1 MHSLEKPPFTKPT
14 FLGNKKFHVSPIL
27 FSVLVALSEIA
38 NAQIEERPV
47 AGKIY
52 NEFLYW
58 DNQGSKDFSIE
69 QSSGNHIFTFNEGA
83 YLDASNGGNTSVF
96 HPFSNYIVNTTINVG
111 KDKTLTILSDAHGVI
126 HLSNSDD
133 SENHIYPKNYQIIGG
148 NLLFYSGDR
157 SDQLDN
163 GDSTL
168 HVEDKSELYI
178 NSNKLQIVHN
188 DSIGQNYIGALSVT
202 GTASILDIKLSDQFR
217 AEGVLFGLAIQEQ
230 EGATTKGYIHSDNGI
245 FIKASNNNAAAHG
258 YYGAGLYA
266 LGLYNEESLVDIDL
280 STDDGEIRIET
291 QGYGIY
297 SFGQVD
303 IDLISNTG
311 NIYVLADEKQAIYSS
326 RDETLELSND
336 ILLQTEANINLQ
348 SIRSYAVRT
357 KYDSMVTLK
366 GKEISLLSV
375 DNSVIRTEGNSTFKA
390 TGNKIS
396 VTSLANDDAAKTALY
411 AVGNSSQWLKASDIV
426 IDSYYGICI
435 WDQAQ
440 VNVDA
445 TNELFLN
452 ADREV
457 DGLTVLANGNAAV
470 NINKNV
476 DKPSR
481 VLMHGELRSIND
493 GEINVQFGKHSSFT
507 GFTSSEAY
515 SDNTAG
521 TINLNFDKKSTWTL
535 IESSTLTSLEMNDS
549 LLDFSS
555 WQGNQDVISTR
566 AERSYHSLTTQNFSG
581 NDNNFL
587 MHIDLANESET
598 NVLTDQLII
607 TGSATGTNT
616 ATIAFDGSDV
626 VNKTHSTNWLIS
638 QGAGSN
644 MTVTA
649 PDGGNQYAPNGGIF
663 WWALKF
669 VPESQNAGD
678 LTSDEWNALNNKGEG
693 AGKWYLVQTDEPSQG
708 GNTGHAPL
716 PPEAEQIQNLGS
728 SVAQA
733 VGWLSEKNDL
743 RRRLGEVRYGSQAGA
758 WAKAFTRQDRAEGF
772 RYNGFKQEST
782 GIHIGYDTFASQN
795 EHTAWLVGATFRYA
809 HSKQEGIETAY
820 GGDGK
825 LNEYSGKVY
834 ATWMHESGSYMDILA
849 QVGYYDQEINGLNN
863 VGNGSFDADY
873 HNWGYGASVE
883 VGHMF
888 TVSNGSDDRPWYN
901 HWFIEPQLELS
912 YFYVKGEDF
921 KTSTGL
927 KVEQGDADFLTGRA
941 GLVVGKKVNYGT
953 LNDLDKRWYQI
964 GVIGGVTHE
973 FLGDQTITFTGTEG
987 KSAEV
992 KGHGLGGTSFYYGVT
1007 ADWQVSDNVR
1017 LYGEVSREE
1026 GEHYT
1031 KDYGVNVGFKYS
1043 F

>member
-1 MHSLEKPPFTKPT
+1 
-14 FLGNKKFHVSPIL
+14 
-27 FSVLVALSEIA
+27 
-38 NAQIEERPV
+38 
-47 AGKIY
+47 
-52 NEFLYW
+52 
-58 DNQGSKDFSIE
+58 
-69 QSSGNHIFTFNEGA
+69 
-83 YLDASNGGNTSVF
+83 
-96 HPFSNYIVNTTINVG
+96 
-111 KDKTLTILSDAHGVI
+111 
-126 HLSNSDD
+126 
-133 SENHIYPKNYQIIGG
+133 
-148 NLLFYSGDR
+148 
-157 SDQLDN
+157 
-163 GDSTL
+163 
-168 HVEDKSELYI
+168 
-178 NSNKLQIVHN
+178 
-188 DSIGQNYIGALSVT
+188 
-202 GTASILDIKLSDQFR
+202 
-217 AEGVLFGLAIQEQ
+217 
-230 EGATTKGYIHSDNGI
+230 
-245 FIKASNNNAAAHG
+245 
-258 YYGAGLYA
+258 
-266 LGLYNEESLVDIDL
+266 
-280 STDDGEIRIET
+280 
-291 QGYGIY
+291 
-297 SFGQVD
+297 
-303 IDLISNTG
+303 
-311 NIYVLADEKQAIYSS
+311 
-326 RDETLELSND
+326 
-336 ILLQTEANINLQ
+336 
-348 SIRSYAVRT
+348 
-357 KYDSMVTLK
+357 
-366 GKEISLLSV
+366 
-375 DNSVIRTEGNSTFKA
+375 
-390 TGNKIS
+390 
-396 VTSLANDDAAKTALY
+396 
-411 AVGNSSQWLKASDIV
+411 
-426 IDSYYGICI
+426 
-435 WDQAQ
+435 
-440 VNVDA
+440 
-445 TNELFLN
+445 
-452 ADREV
+452 
-457 DGLTVLANGNAAV
+457 
-470 NINKNV
+470 
-476 DKPSR
+476 
-481 VLMHGELRSIND
+481 
-493 GEINVQFGKHSSFT
+493 
-507 GFTSSEAY
+507 
-515 SDNTAG
+515 
-521 TINLNFDKKSTWTL
+521 
-535 IESSTLTSLEMNDS
+535 
-549 LLDFSS
+549 
-555 WQGNQDVISTR
+555 
-566 AERSYHSLTTQNFSG
+566 
-581 NDNNFL
+581 
-587 MHIDLANESET
+587 
-598 NVLTDQLII
+598 
-607 TGSATGTNT
+607 
-616 ATIAFDGSDV
+616 
-626 VNKTHSTNWLIS
+626 
-638 QGAGSN
+638 

-649 PDGGNQYAPNGGIF
+649 PDGGNQYAPNGGIS

-678 LTSDEWNALNNKGEG
+678 LTSDEWNALNNKGDG

-849 QVGYYDQEINGLNN
+849 QIGYYDQEINGLNN

-888 TVSNGSDDRPWYN
+888 TVSNGSDDRLWYN

-912 YFYVKGEDF
+912 YLYVKGEDF

-927 KVEQGDADFLTGRA
+927 KVKQGDADFLTGRA

-992 KGHGLGGTSFYYGVT
+992 KGHGLGGGTSFYYGVT
-1007 ADWQVSDNVR
+1007 ADWQVSDSVR

>member
-1 MHSLEKPPFTKPT
+1 
-14 FLGNKKFHVSPIL
+14 
-27 FSVLVALSEIA
+27 
-38 NAQIEERPV
+38 
-47 AGKIY
+47 
-52 NEFLYW
+52 
-58 DNQGSKDFSIE
+58 
-69 QSSGNHIFTFNEGA
+69 
-83 YLDASNGGNTSVF
+83 
-96 HPFSNYIVNTTINVG
+96 
-111 KDKTLTILSDAHGVI
+111 
-126 HLSNSDD
+126 
-133 SENHIYPKNYQIIGG
+133 
-148 NLLFYSGDR
+148 
-157 SDQLDN
+157 
-163 GDSTL
+163 
-168 HVEDKSELYI
+168 
-178 NSNKLQIVHN
+178 
-188 DSIGQNYIGALSVT
+188 
-202 GTASILDIKLSDQFR
+202 
-217 AEGVLFGLAIQEQ
+217 
-230 EGATTKGYIHSDNGI
+230 
-245 FIKASNNNAAAHG
+245 
-258 YYGAGLYA
+258 
-266 LGLYNEESLVDIDL
+266 
-280 STDDGEIRIET
+280 
-291 QGYGIY
+291 
-297 SFGQVD
+297 
-303 IDLISNTG
+303 
-311 NIYVLADEKQAIYSS
+311 
-326 RDETLELSND
+326 
-336 ILLQTEANINLQ
+336 
-348 SIRSYAVRT
+348 
-357 KYDSMVTLK
+357 
-366 GKEISLLSV
+366 
-375 DNSVIRTEGNSTFKA
+375 
-390 TGNKIS
+390 
-396 VTSLANDDAAKTALY
+396 
-411 AVGNSSQWLKASDIV
+411 
-426 IDSYYGICI
+426 
-435 WDQAQ
+435 
-440 VNVDA
+440 
-445 TNELFLN
+445 
-452 ADREV
+452 
-457 DGLTVLANGNAAV
+457 
-470 NINKNV
+470 
-476 DKPSR
+476 
-481 VLMHGELRSIND
+481 
-493 GEINVQFGKHSSFT
+493 
-507 GFTSSEAY
+507 
-515 SDNTAG
+515 
-521 TINLNFDKKSTWTL
+521 
-535 IESSTLTSLEMNDS
+535 
-549 LLDFSS
+549 
-555 WQGNQDVISTR
+555 
-566 AERSYHSLTTQNFSG
+566 
-581 NDNNFL
+581 

-598 NVLTDQLII
+598 NVLTDQFII

-649 PDGGNQYAPNGGIF
+649 PDGGNQYAPNGGVSC
-663 WWALKF
+663 WALKF
-669 VPESQNAGD
+669 VPENQNASD

-693 AGKWYLVQTDEPSQG
+693 AGKWYLVQTEEPSQG
-708 GNTGHAPL
+708 GNAGHAPL

-795 EHTAWLVGATFRYA
+795 EHAAWLVGATFRYA

-1007 ADWQVSDNVR
+1007 ADWQVSDSVR

>member
-1 MHSLEKPPFTKPT
+1 
-14 FLGNKKFHVSPIL
+14 
-27 FSVLVALSEIA
+27 
-38 NAQIEERPV
+38 
-47 AGKIY
+47 
-52 NEFLYW
+52 
-58 DNQGSKDFSIE
+58 
-69 QSSGNHIFTFNEGA
+69 
-83 YLDASNGGNTSVF
+83 
-96 HPFSNYIVNTTINVG
+96 
-111 KDKTLTILSDAHGVI
+111 
-126 HLSNSDD
+126 
-133 SENHIYPKNYQIIGG
+133 
-148 NLLFYSGDR
+148 
-157 SDQLDN
+157 
-163 GDSTL
+163 
-168 HVEDKSELYI
+168 
-178 NSNKLQIVHN
+178 
-188 DSIGQNYIGALSVT
+188 
-202 GTASILDIKLSDQFR
+202 
-217 AEGVLFGLAIQEQ
+217 
-230 EGATTKGYIHSDNGI
+230 
-245 FIKASNNNAAAHG
+245 
-258 YYGAGLYA
+258 
-266 LGLYNEESLVDIDL
+266 
-280 STDDGEIRIET
+280 
-291 QGYGIY
+291 
-297 SFGQVD
+297 
-303 IDLISNTG
+303 
-311 NIYVLADEKQAIYSS
+311 
-326 RDETLELSND
+326 
-336 ILLQTEANINLQ
+336 
-348 SIRSYAVRT
+348 
-357 KYDSMVTLK
+357 
-366 GKEISLLSV
+366 
-375 DNSVIRTEGNSTFKA
+375 
-390 TGNKIS
+390 
-396 VTSLANDDAAKTALY
+396 
-411 AVGNSSQWLKASDIV
+411 
-426 IDSYYGICI
+426 
-435 WDQAQ
+435 
-440 VNVDA
+440 
-445 TNELFLN
+445 
-452 ADREV
+452 
-457 DGLTVLANGNAAV
+457 
-470 NINKNV
+470 
-476 DKPSR
+476 
-481 VLMHGELRSIND
+481 
-493 GEINVQFGKHSSFT
+493 
-507 GFTSSEAY
+507 
-515 SDNTAG
+515 
-521 TINLNFDKKSTWTL
+521 
-535 IESSTLTSLEMNDS
+535 
-549 LLDFSS
+549 
-555 WQGNQDVISTR
+555 
-566 AERSYHSLTTQNFSG
+566 
-581 NDNNFL
+581 
-587 MHIDLANESET
+587 
-598 NVLTDQLII
+598 
-607 TGSATGTNT
+607 
-616 ATIAFDGSDV
+616 
-626 VNKTHSTNWLIS
+626 
-638 QGAGSN
+638 

-649 PDGGNQYAPNGGIF
+649 PDGGNQYAPNGGVS

-669 VPESQNAGD
+669 VPENQNAGD

-708 GNTGHAPL
+708 GNAGHAPL

-795 EHTAWLVGATFRYA
+795 EHAAWLVGATFRYA

-1007 ADWQVSDNVR
+1007 ADWQVSDSVR

>member
-1 MHSLEKPPFTKPT
+1 MEHLIAGYKKTRMNSKNYLHTTISLTVYKMITQNIKLTAIVMAINAAFLTPIAFAVEFDLEVENYEDVVTPT
-14 FLGNKKFHVSPIL
+14 LNLDGQIASGIQ
-27 FSVLVALSEIA
+27 IA
-38 NAQIEERPV
+38 NDRDYLFE
-47 AGKIY
+47 
-52 NEFLYW
+52 
-58 DNQGSKDFSIE
+58 QGGELGQLSIR
-69 QSSGNHIFTFNEGA
+69 
-83 YLDASNGGNTSVF
+83 
-96 HPFSNYIVNTTINVG
+96 
-111 KDKTLTILSDAHGVI
+111 
-126 HLSNSDD
+126 DD
-133 SENHIYPKNYQIIGG
+133 STNVSFTTAKDSYLTFGIKSPGDGLEVSEANVEIIGG
-148 NLLFYSGDR
+148 HIVVQTESTNKEDSALNVRNNGTISITAQSYKGIAGNESAFKVMSEFEGSG
-157 SDQLDN
+157 
-163 GDSTL
+163 
-168 HVEDKSELYI
+168 VK
-178 NSNKLQIVHN
+178 
-188 DSIGQNYIGALSVT
+188 ASVT
-202 GTASILDIKLSDQFR
+202 LSNDFILQAGGTGIATESFNDCGPVDIDITARNIDIKTAMGS
-217 AEGVLFGLAIQEQ
+217 
-230 EGATTKGYIHSDNGI
+230 GYDRQGGIYAMAYEDNSGI
-245 FIKASNNNAAAHG
+245 
-258 YYGAGLYA
+258 
-266 LGLYNEESLVDIDL
+266 VDIDL
-280 STDDGEIRIET
+280 NATGYISSTGFKYGLAAYGDVNTFIQADKVLLIGDENNEDSKGLMYRGYYKDNSIVNIEAKQEVFIQGQAYGIHAYEAAKVNIAAQDIKVQSNQYGIRTTEFGITEINSDTFTLNGLNYAGCAQTASEILINVKKRLEINTAFDPSSIAFYASDEGT
-291 QGYGIY
+291 QIKVNKENKEVSTVIINGGIY
-297 SFGQVD
+297 SKNSALIDINLGQDSIFTGYTEIQSDGSINLDFQTNSTWKLSDNSTLSTLVIKNSL
-303 IDLISNTG
+303 IDFSNYQSE
-311 NIYVLADEKQAIYSS
+311 NVSS
-326 RDETLELSND
+326 RGSR
-336 ILLQTEANINLQ
+336 QY
-348 SIRSYAVRT
+348 RSLT
-357 KYDSMVTLK
+357 
-366 GKEISLLSV
+366 
-375 DNSVIRTEGNSTFKA
+375 
-390 TGNKIS
+390 
-396 VTSLANDDAAKTALY
+396 
-411 AVGNSSQWLKASDIV
+411 
-426 IDSYYGICI
+426 
-435 WDQAQ
+435 
-440 VNVDA
+440 
-445 TNELFLN
+445 TN
-452 ADREV
+452 
-457 DGLTVLANGNAAV
+457 
-470 NINKNV
+470 
-476 DKPSR
+476 
-481 VLMHGELRSIND
+481 
-493 GEINVQFGKHSSFT
+493 SFT
-507 GFTSSEAY
+507 GSEN
-515 SDNTAG
+515 S
-521 TINLNFDKKSTWTL
+521 
-535 IESSTLTSLEMNDS
+535 
-549 LLDFSS
+549 
-555 WQGNQDVISTR
+555 
-566 AERSYHSLTTQNFSG
+566 
-581 NDNNFL
+581 FL

-598 NVLTDQLII
+598 NVLTDQFII

-649 PDGGNQYAPNGGIF
+649 PDGGNQYAPNGGVS

-669 VPESQNAGD
+669 VPENQNASD

-693 AGKWYLVQTDEPSQG
+693 AGKWYLVQTEEPSQG
-708 GNTGHAPL
+708 GNAGHAPL

-795 EHTAWLVGATFRYA
+795 EHAAWLVGATFRYA

-1007 ADWQVSDNVR
+1007 ADWQVSDSVR